1 MFFKGDRWRGFLFL
15 FPLHLSTVFLH
26 LSLFLFVG
34 YFCLNLLYKITF
46 SFS

>member
-15 FPLHLSTVFLH
+15 FPLRLSTVFH
-26 LSLFLFVG
+26 HRSLFFAG
-34 YFCLNLLYKITF
+34 YFCLNFLYKITF